1 MIDRRQLLTASA
13 IGAAFMSLSATSLLG
28 QGIPTVREVLFDPDI
43 PALGNPDGDVTIA
56 EFFDYQC
63 PYCKRGHSD
72 LLRVVEQDRNV
83 RLVMKDWPIFG
94 GPSVH
99 AASLVLA
106 AHNTGK
112 YKEAMDAL
120 MATPARLKKE
130 EVDEALAKGGLD
142 PKALLTEFRKDAHR
156 IDAIIGRNMAQA
168 NAFNLGGT
176 PVFIIGTKIYKGA
189 MTTATLIEAIEEA
202 RAA

>member
-1 MIDRRQLLTASA
+1 
-13 IGAAFMSLSATSLLG
+13 MSLSATSLLG